1 MIVFLIVAL
10 ILAVFA
16 IIFALQNAASVTL
29 TFLLWSFQGSLALV
43 VIVTLL
49 AGVLITLLALAPA
62 LVRGRLRVRSHRK
75 RVTELEGTLEEHKR
89 QLEELRQGQQ
99 DTSKSEK
106 EQDTP
111 SESS

>member
-1 MIVFLIVAL
+1 MLVFLIVAL

-16 IIFALQNAASVTL
+16 IVFALQNTASVTL
-29 TFLLWSFQGSLALV
+29 TFLIWNLKGSLALV

-49 AGVLITLLALAPA
+49 AGVVITLLALAPA

-99 DTSKSEK
+99 DTSKTGE
-106 EQDTP
+106 EDTP
-111 SESS
+111 SPPS